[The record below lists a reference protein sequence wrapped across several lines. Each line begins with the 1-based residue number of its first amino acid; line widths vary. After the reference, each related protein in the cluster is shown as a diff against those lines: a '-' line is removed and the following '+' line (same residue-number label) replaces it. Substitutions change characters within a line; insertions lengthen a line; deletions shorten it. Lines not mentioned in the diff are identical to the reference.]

1 MKLADV
7 QFQPW
12 HTLVDRFYICQHCS
26 WVDTDRD
33 RIKVGSP
40 CKHCGKP
47 SPAGRIYSWLNA
59 TVLVDGIQDFYF
71 LRRVKPPPPDLGGI
85 TEYIHTNE
93 TDTRVVI
100 PLLFCTLWEVLTT
113 RLCVEILR
121 AKTIDE
127 TFQERLLSDYRHAK
141 DKRGKLFPG
150 VTGEKWNDALAELTK
165 SSELNYANHF
175 EFFLNI
181 NRKRNA
187 FIHEGF
193 HWHFKDDEL
202 EKIPEELWPVFSLF
216 AQLHNRYIPK
226 FLCAQENRPNGT
238 SRK

>member
-12 HTLVDRFYICQHCS
+12 HTLVDRFYICQSCS
-26 WVDTDRD
+26 WVDTDND
-33 RIKVGSP
+33 RIKVGTP
-40 CKHCGKP
+40 CKHCGQP
-47 SPAGRIYSWLNA
+47 SPAARMYSWLNA
-59 TVLVDGIQDFYF
+59 TVLVNAIQDFYF
-71 LRRVKPPPPDLGGI
+71 LRRAKPQPDPDGI
-85 TEYIHTNE
+85 TNHIHTNE

-121 AKTIDE
+121 AKAVDKTLQD
-127 TFQERLLSDYRHAK
+127 RLLLDYRHARE
-141 DKRGKLFPG
+141 KREKLFLG
-150 VTGEKWNDALAELTK
+150 LTGEKWNDALAELTK
-165 SSELNYANHF
+165 SSELNYASHF
-175 EFFLNI
+175 DFFLNI

-187 FIHEGF
+187 FIHEGS
-193 HWHFKDDEL
+193 HWDFSDEEL

-226 FLCAQENRPNGT
+226 FLRCQQSCPNGT
-238 SRK
+238 A